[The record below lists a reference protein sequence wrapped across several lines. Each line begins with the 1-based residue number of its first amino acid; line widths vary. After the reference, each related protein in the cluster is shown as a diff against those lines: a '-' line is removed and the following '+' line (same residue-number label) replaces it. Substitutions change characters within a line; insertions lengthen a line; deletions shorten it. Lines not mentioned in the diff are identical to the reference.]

1 MLIPVI
7 TAADVQDA
15 VIPLL
20 QSYAPLTGG
29 EAPLF
34 TGKILDDDPQAP
46 DGPGDVQI
54 ALHLLAE
61 GEQDAVPGPEGA
73 GAQRYVSYFAA
84 LVYVGQANRDRATK
98 RQLTLITGALRKALM
113 QDGGPD
119 SMTGLPGP
127 CVRRDPHPVPVQRWY
142 SNAFKA
148 PVASLYQNGGAFRRS
163 ITFIEFYSKLRN

>member
-1 MLIPVI
+1 MLIPLI

-20 QSYAPLTGG
+20 QAFVPLTGG
-29 EAPLF
+29 ATPLF
-34 TGKILDDDPQAP
+34 TGQILSDDPKSSNGP
-46 DGPGDVQI
+46 DDVQI

-61 GEQDAVPGPEGA
+61 SEQDAVPGPEGA

-84 LVYVGQANRDRATK
+84 LVYVGQANTDPAKR
-98 RQLTLITGALRKALM
+98 RQLTLITGTLRKALM

-119 SMTGLPGP
+119 PITGLPGP
-127 CVRRDPHPVPVQRWY
+127 CVRCDPNPAPVQRWY

-148 PVASLYQNGGAFRRS
+148 PVASLYQSGGAFRRS

>member
-1 MLIPVI
+1 MLIPII

-20 QSYAPLTGG
+20 QAYAPLTGG
-29 EAPLF
+29 ATPLF
-34 TGKILDDDPQAP
+34 TGQILDDDPQAP
-46 DGPGDVQI
+46 DGPEDIKI

-61 GEQDAVPGPEGA
+61 GEQDATPGPETA
-73 GAQRYVSYFAA
+73 GSQRYVSYFAA
-84 LVYVGQANRDRATK
+84 LVYVGQANHDRAKK
-98 RQLTLITGALRKALM
+98 RQLTLLTGALRKALM
-113 QDGGPD
+113 QDG
-119 SMTGLPGP
+119 
-127 CVRRDPHPVPVQRWY
+127 VRQDPLPVPVQRWY